1 MSNKQNCAHQG
12 TLIFATTPHLLENKR
27 AVVAPAAWASKRIAR
42 VVRSSLGAEAAALS
56 NSVDCLMWIRVL
68 WAWMRNPSCNWHQ
81 PEQLLL
87 EERTSALVTD
97 CKGPFKP
104 SVFGTSDNHR
114 MYVDPWKTI

>member
-56 NSVDCLMWIRVL
+56 NSVDCLMRIRVL

-81 PEQLLL
+81 PEQLVL

-97 CKGPFKP
+97 CKGAFKP